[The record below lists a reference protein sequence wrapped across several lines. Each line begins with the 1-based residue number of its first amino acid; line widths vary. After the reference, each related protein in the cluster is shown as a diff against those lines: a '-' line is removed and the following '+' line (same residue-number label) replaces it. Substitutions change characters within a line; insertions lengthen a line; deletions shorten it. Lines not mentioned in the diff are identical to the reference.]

1 MLSEEQLLLSQLAK
15 LFSLLPQPKVQ
26 LVKHDHAPIV
36 SLYEKNLAC
45 FSRNST
51 PKVPFSSPLQ
61 LLFQPPTVFFKIEI
75 HLILTQDYRFWP
87 DLTCRAHTIARNNLR
102 QGFLKGVVLLGV
114 FSSRKSCW
122 GSNIAANEEGLL
134 DSFQGL
140 ILWCFLRPSQLLWHC
155 ETTNTP
161 QVYGFIFLKAQGITK
176 NAIQRGMSH
185 SSHVNEVRIWI
196 VSYHSQV

>member
-114 FSSRKSCW
+114 FFHEKVVEAPTLQRTRKV
-122 GSNIAANEEGLL
+122 
-134 DSFQGL
+134 F
-140 ILWCFLRPSQLLWHC
+140 
-155 ETTNTP
+155 
-161 QVYGFIFLKAQGITK
+161 
-176 NAIQRGMSH
+176 
-185 SSHVNEVRIWI
+185 WI
-196 VSYHSQV
+196 RFKV